1 MSNQQQYPQGPQ
13 QQWHGQQQWQGQP
26 PPPVKP
32 KKKHPILMA
41 FAAGAS
47 ALVVLAVAVAAFGD
61 DPQTDPAG
69 AAGPSSSA
77 PAPQPSQPTNPAKPA
92 PKPSPSKPAPKPS
105 ATQPTEQSGDS
116 NAPAT
121 VKVGQSIVI
130 GKHQILPGW
139 KVTKADYLDTFEV
152 TAKVK
157 NISDE
162 TSSSLMEMKFLKGN
176 EVVGDVMLTSDPLEP
191 GQVQKLN
198 GLSGDEFVKY
208 DRITVEAMF

>member
-1 MSNQQQYPQGPQ
+1 MAGPA
-13 QQWHGQQQWQGQP
+13 HAAGE
-26 PPPVKP
+26 P
-32 KKKHPILMA
+32 KKKHPILIA
-41 FAAGAS
+41 FSAAAS

-61 DPQTDPAG
+61 DPKTDPAG
-69 AAGPSSSA
+69 AVGADLSSSA
-77 PAPQPSQPTNPAKPA
+77 PAPQPSQPTTPAKPA

-105 ATQPTEQSGDS
+105 ATQPTEQSGDR
-116 NAPAT
+116 NAPVT